1 MFFGEYQH
9 SLDAKGRVII
19 PSKHREELGEKFM
32 MTRGLDKCIYV
43 YPMSEWDNM
52 VESVRKVPLTDKRG
66 REFVRFFFSNASECE
81 PDKQGRVVV
90 ANNLKTYAGLD
101 REITILGV
109 YNRLEIWDKE
119 TLEQHD
125 AESNDPDSFVEELAD
140 KYGI

>member
-32 MTRGLDKCIYV
+32 MTQGLDKCIYV
-43 YPMSEWDNM
+43 YPMSEWENM
-52 VESVRKVPLTDKRG
+52 LESVKNVPLTDKKG
-66 REFVRFFFSNASECE
+66 RSFIRFFFSKASECE
-81 PDKQGRVVV
+81 PDKQGRVLV
-90 ANNLKTYAGLD
+90 ANNLREYAGLD
-101 REITILGV
+101 KEVTVLGV

-119 TLEQHD
+119 TLEQYD
-125 AESNDPDSFVEELAD
+125 AESSDPDAFVEELAE